1 MHVSVSS
8 PDTGKADVECG
19 LIYLYCMHVTDVLYL
34 HVHMY
39 YQLPSS
45 GQLEE
50 TLDSFL
56 APSRP
61 LEDTVKKTY
70 EARIKNLARRFFQ
83 LLLRY
88 GGVLMF
94 GIVICL

>member
-1 MHVSVSS
+1 MHV
-8 PDTGKADVECG
+8 
-19 LIYLYCMHVTDVLYL
+19 LYARTDVLYL

-88 GGVLMF
+88 GGTLVF
-94 GIVICL
+94 GMVICL

>member
-19 LIYLYCMHVTDVLYL
+19 LIYMYCMHVTDVLYL

-56 APSRP
+56 APS
-61 LEDTVKKTY
+61 EDTVKKTY
-70 EARIKNLARRFFQ
+70 EARIKNLARHFFQ

-88 GGVLMF
+88 GGTLVF
-94 GIVICL
+94 GMVICL